1 VFQRRQIELVAGD
14 VDIDRRVIPLAA
26 SQKTRAHNTDHIVET
41 SMRYCDSIMSCYFLS
56 SFVPLLLI
64 RAYSFLRRRGSQGS
78 TYELVDSEAQ
88 WREIQERQ
96 GQKQQMQTAT
106 AILPAAFSSPAQMQ
120 QQGVPQQATVRK
132 ASASLTSPSSNSSLL
147 DQSNGELMMSTETAS
162 QASSR
167 HRQHRKHHHRHS
179 HKHR

>member
-1 VFQRRQIELVAGD
+1 
-14 VDIDRRVIPLAA
+14 
-26 SQKTRAHNTDHIVET
+26 
-41 SMRYCDSIMSCYFLS
+41 MSCCFLS
-56 SFVPLLLI
+56 CFVLLLLI
-64 RAYSFLRRRGSQGS
+64 CAYSFLRRRGSQGS

-106 AILPAAFSSPAQMQ
+106 AILPSAFSSPAQMQ